1 MGGDFDFMDE
11 RSHHTASGLTEEE
24 SGNRDILRHIMESS
38 GFESYCNEWWH
49 YVLADEPYPDTYFDF
64 CIAQE
69 SLESASDSI
78 LKYSSSAV

>member
-1 MGGDFDFMDE
+1 MDE
-11 RSHHTASGLTEEE
+11 HSHHAASGLTEEE
-24 SGNRDILRHIMESS
+24 SRNRDVLRHIMEGS
-38 GFESYCNEWWH
+38 GFEAYCNEWWH

-78 LKYSSSAV
+78 LKYSSSAVQS